1 MERQGPL
8 RFYGGAYAV
17 FAPFVLFL
25 TGVAWLGLSGAPDER
40 GFWPILLT
48 ALSLGM
54 VLSRERIRFSEI
66 VIAGMSRPLVIIMI
80 LAWLLAGVL
89 GKIMQETGFVEAMT
103 WVATRAGVEGGAYV
117 VTAFFICCIVSTATG
132 TSLGTL
138 LVCGPLLYPAGGPLG
153 ATPAILAGAIIGGA
167 TFGDNVSPISD
178 TTIASALTQDADI
191 AGVVKSRLRYALLA
205 AAIAL
210 VAYGALGSAGTS
222 LDERP
227 DIAANPNGLV
237 MLIVPVLVV
246 ALLLRGHHLLE
257 GLIFGILTAA
267 AVGLVFELVEPSALL
282 YIDQERYAARGHAR
296 RRHGAR
302 DRCVDLH
309 AASDGTRRAARS
321 VRHARP
327 PRPFG
332 VRSRAVAAHR
342 RRMDCGRD
350 DGGRP
355 HHDAQHRGDPD
366 GRRLYESR
374 GASDSRSPNTEEP
387 T

>member
-1 MERQGPL
+1 MERGEPL
-8 RFYGGAYAV
+8 RFYGGSYAV

-40 GFWPILLT
+40 GFWPILLA

-54 VLSRERIRFSEI
+54 VLSRERIRFSEV

-103 WVATRAGVEGGAYV
+103 WLATRAGVEGGAYV

-153 ATPAILAGAIIGGA
+153 ATPAILAGAIIGGS
-167 TFGDNVSPISD
+167 TFGYNVSPISD

-205 AAIAL
+205 AAVAL

-227 DIAANPNGLV
+227 DIAANPIGLV
-237 MLIVPVLVV
+237 MLIVPVI
-246 ALLLRGHHLLE
+246 A
-257 GLIFGILTAA
+257 
-267 AVGLVFELVEPSALL
+267 SSSS
-282 YIDQERYAARGHAR
+282 R
-296 RRHGAR
+296 RRFSISMRSASRPEAYSWKAWSAGSER
-302 DRCVDLH
+302 RSSRC
-309 AASDGTRRAARS
+309 
-321 VRHARP
+321 
-327 PRPFG
+327 F
-332 VRSRAVAAHR
+332 
-342 RRMDCGRD
+342 
-350 DGGRP
+350 
-355 HHDAQHRGDPD
+355 
-366 GRRLYESR
+366 
-374 GASDSRSPNTEEP
+374 
-387 T
+387 